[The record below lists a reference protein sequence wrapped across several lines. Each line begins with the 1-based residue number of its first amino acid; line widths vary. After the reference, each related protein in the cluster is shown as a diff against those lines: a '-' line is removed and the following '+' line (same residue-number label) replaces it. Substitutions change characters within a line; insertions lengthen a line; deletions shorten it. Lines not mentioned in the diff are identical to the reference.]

1 MKNLLTI
8 VLLLL
13 SMKTSAQGTWSSFN
27 VNADELKGEP
37 GGVYYK
43 YAIDTLGAV
52 TMREGEEWK
61 FRIESYHGTFYGI
74 VHDGSVKR
82 IPAVR
87 ILMGLY
93 DVNDK
98 LIEKIDNDIEGDEN
112 LGYRSAWVNDE
123 WPYTPGQRTKFKKM
137 ISGMWSGN
145 GYVRIVIKRINM
157 PDFDLKIT
165 PFNQQK

>member
-1 MKNLLTI
+1 MYDVDNLRLHP
-8 VLLLL
+8 LFALDGRP
-13 SMKTSAQGTWSSFN
+13 SHG
-27 VNADELKGEP
+27 LKGDI
-37 GGVYYK
+37 GL
-43 YAIDTLGAV
+43 ID
-52 TMREGEEWK
+52 
-61 FRIESYHGTFYGI
+61 